1 MTNLPG
7 KCPRC
12 GKPLPANTPVCPTCP
27 PERPADVLRPL
38 GGPPAPAPS
47 SPSAAAPL
55 PPARP
60 APPSRPPTDEPLPP
74 APGEEPF
81 GTWAN
86 IKSIVRLD
94 PVFGVLLGLL
104 ALDLLI
110 NVVAQHWFG
119 IVLSAAILWGVV
131 TFQWWGYLIAMVLA
145 GLGLVG
151 GLIGLTAALAQAS
164 GLWVAVMAFPLA
176 VNLFTLIVL
185 YTRRERF
192 D

>member
-12 GKPLPANTPVCPTCP
+12 GKPLPANTAVCPTCP
-27 PERPADVLRPL
+27 PEQPADVLRPL
-38 GGPPAPAPS
+38 GGPPA
-47 SPSAAAPL
+47 
-55 PPARP
+55 RP
-60 APPSRPPTDEPLPP
+60 APPSRPPFPRPPADEPLPP

-110 NVVAQHWFG
+110 NIVAQHWFG

-164 GLWVAVMAFPLA
+164 GLWVVVMAFPLA